1 MEGMDMA
8 ATRTAKRREGVF
20 IVLSTFASNERGATA
35 IEYGLILALL
45 SLAVVAGTTLVGG
58 KLVAL
63 FESIA
68 ELLS

>member
-1 MEGMDMA
+1 MA
-8 ATRTAKRREGVF
+8 ATGTARRREGVSTA
-20 IVLSTFASNERGATA
+20 LNTFASNERGATA

>member
-1 MEGMDMA
+1 MA
-8 ATRTAKRREGVF
+8 VTGTAGRRKG
-20 IVLSTFASNERGATA
+20 IFAVVNIFAGNERGATA

-45 SLAVVAGTTLVGG
+45 SLAVVAGTTLAGG

-68 ELLS
+68 AFLS